1 MNKTHFVLGGDLK
14 KSLTEGYTLD
24 IKQLFKDA
32 FTITRKNYLSLISAC
47 LVTVSIVII
56 LYTLGF
62 DALSELSE
70 SKQVIINFVVSSF
83 IITPLTTG
91 LQMMGIHHSIGLK
104 SRATDLFNCFNMI
117 FKLALA
123 NMTINVALYLSSVLL
138 SEFLG
143 EVGINLSYVVM
154 IYVNMVFCMV
164 CPLIAEKKFSAQLA
178 IKLSFKLINK
188 NLRQFT
194 LLFLLL
200 GLLGLIAILPSG
212 LGLFLFVPFYFNL
225 IGIVYRQMCGVG
237 VVATDISDDDDNTPG
252 NGANQDHTS
261 KNNRPKNPSEFEA

>member
-32 FTITRKNYLSLISAC
+32 FVITRKNYLPLISAC
-47 LVTVSIVII
+47 LLTISIVIV

-62 DALSELSE
+62 DALSELSANE
-70 SKQVIINFVVSSF
+70 QVIINFIVSSF

-104 SRATDLFNCFNMI
+104 SRATDLFNFFNLT

-143 EVGINLSYVVM
+143 EVGVNLSYVVM
-154 IYVNMVFCMV
+154 IYINMVFCMV
-164 CPLIAEKKFSAQLA
+164 CPLIAEKRFSAQLA

-188 NLRQFT
+188 NLLQFT
-194 LLFLLL
+194 LLFSLL
-200 GLLGLIAILPSG
+200 GVLGLIAILPSG
-212 LGLFLFVPFYFNL
+212 LGLFLFIPFYFNV

-237 VVATDISDDDDNTPG
+237 VVATDVSDEDDNSSG
-252 NGANQDHTS
+252 GES
-261 KNNRPKNPSEFEA
+261 KNNATKNPSEFEA